1 MSEGAGG
8 NPTDPQDFLLHD
20 AAAIKTI
27 CDTLRIPTETPG
39 LMAETNAYSV
49 LKVAR
54 TDLSQL
60 VTVRLAHQTKRA
72 GKSVKT
78 RSDPQ
83 DTISALPPA
92 PTDHKRLRVQISEV
106 LRRAGSGLER
116 DARWRSKTAPGTRS
130 PAEMLGLTGN
140 SANAEV
146 AAKGWVNTVRDFHL
160 SDKGGT
166 VSQNHAGSGNT
177 G

>member
-8 NPTDPQDFLLHD
+8 DPIDQQDFFLRD
-20 AAAIKTI
+20 VATIKSI
-27 CDTLRIPTETPG
+27 CDALRRPTETPG
-39 LMAETNAYSV
+39 LMAETNTYPV

-60 VTVRLAHQTKRA
+60 VAVRLAHQTKRA

-83 DTISALPPA
+83 DTIAGLPPA
-92 PTDHKRLRVQISEV
+92 PTDHQKLRVQISEV

-130 PAEMLGLTGN
+130 LAEMLGLTGN

-146 AAKGWVNTVRDFHL
+146 AAKGRVNTVRDFHL
-160 SDKGGT
+160 SGEGRT
-166 VSQNHAGSGNT
+166 VS
-177 G
+177 